1 MSDFLTSSFGGLRLP
16 ASSSAN
22 NRGNVDDD
30 EVDGDGDGNGM
41 GGAQGGDVLVAPS
54 EKE

>member
-16 ASSSAN
+16 ASSN

-30 EVDGDGDGNGM
+30 EVDGEGDGNGM
-41 GGAQGGDVLVAPS
+41 GGAQAGDVLVAPS